1 MVVSG
6 HIRLIW
12 FLGWRIIRPTRPRHL
27 SSFDVILASVSI
39 PEAFTCNEA
48 CHFASNLIG
57 GITFR
62 CLTYI
67 YCS

>member
-6 HIRLIW
+6 PHPSYLV
-12 FLGWRIIRPTRPRHL
+12 FGVAYHPAYPSRHL
-27 SSFDVILASVSI
+27 SSFDVFLASVSI

-62 CLTYI
+62 CLTHI